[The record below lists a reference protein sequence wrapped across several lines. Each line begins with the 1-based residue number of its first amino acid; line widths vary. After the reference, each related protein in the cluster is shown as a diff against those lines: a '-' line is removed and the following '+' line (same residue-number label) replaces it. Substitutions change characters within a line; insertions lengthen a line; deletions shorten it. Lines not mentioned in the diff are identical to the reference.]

1 MAGTRED
8 GWWLPPIRPT
18 DDRFW
23 PMKVNGF
30 LAVIGAVVV
39 AIALLLLLTP
49 VSSQFS
55 DPCGS
60 VLVPTKVHYSDGGE
74 LVFANTPPCH
84 DARMARLPIG
94 VVVGVVGLI
103 VAFVSLAMGRRR
115 D

>member
-1 MAGTRED
+1 
-8 GWWLPPIRPT
+8 
-18 DDRFW
+18 
-23 PMKVNGF
+23 MKVNGF
-30 LAVIGAVVV
+30 LAIISALAV
-39 AIALLLLLTP
+39 ALALVLLLTP

-60 VLVPTKVHYSDGGE
+60 VLVPTKVHYSDGGD

-94 VVVGVVGLI
+94 VVGGVAGRAILV
-103 VAFVSLAMGRRR
+103 VSLVTGRRR

>member
-1 MAGTRED
+1 
-8 GWWLPPIRPT
+8 
-18 DDRFW
+18 
-23 PMKVNGF
+23 MKVNGF
-30 LAVIGAVVV
+30 LAVIGALVI
-39 AIALLLLLTP
+39 ALALLLLLTP
-49 VSSQFS
+49 VSSMFS

-94 VVVGVVGLI
+94 VVVGVAGLA
-103 VAFVSLAMGRRR
+103 VLVTSLVMGRRR

>member
-1 MAGTRED
+1 
-8 GWWLPPIRPT
+8 
-18 DDRFW
+18 
-23 PMKVNGF
+23 MKANRF
-30 LAVIGAVVV
+30 LAVIGALVV
-39 AIALLLLLTP
+39 AIALAVLLTP

>member
-1 MAGTRED
+1 LVVAD
-8 GWWLPPIRPT
+8 PFN
-18 DDRFW
+18 DDKFW
-23 PMKVNGF
+23 PVKVNGF
-30 LAVIGAVVV
+30 SAVIGALV
-39 AIALLLLLTP
+39 ITLALVLLLTP
-49 VSSQFS
+49 VSSQFA

-84 DARMARLPIG
+84 DARMARLSYG

-103 VAFVSLAMGRRR
+103 VVGFSLVMRRRR

>member
-1 MAGTRED
+1 
-8 GWWLPPIRPT
+8 
-18 DDRFW
+18 
-23 PMKVNGF
+23 MKVNGF
-30 LAVIGAVVV
+30 PAVIGALMV
-39 AIALLLLLTP
+39 ALALVLLLTP
-49 VSSQFS
+49 VSSQFA

-84 DARMARLPIG
+84 DARMARLPYG

-103 VAFVSLAMGRRR
+103 VVGFSLVTGRRR

>member
-1 MAGTRED
+1 M
-8 GWWLPPIRPT
+8 PPIRPT

-23 PMKVNGF
+23 PVKVNGF
-30 LAVIGAVVV
+30 LTIIGALVV
-39 AIALLLLLTP
+39 ALALLLLLIP

-60 VLVPTKVHYSDGGE
+60 VLVPTKVHYSDGRD

-94 VVVGVVGLI
+94 VVVGVAGLAI
-103 VAFVSLAMGRRR
+103 LVVSLVTGRRR

>member
-1 MAGTRED
+1 
-8 GWWLPPIRPT
+8 
-18 DDRFW
+18 
-23 PMKVNGF
+23 MKVNGF
-30 LAVIGAVVV
+30 LTIIGALVV
-39 AIALLLLLTP
+39 ALALLLLLTP

-60 VLVPTKVHYSDGGE
+60 VLVPTKVHYSDGGD

-94 VVVGVVGLI
+94 VVVGVAGLAI
-103 VAFVSLAMGRRR
+103 LVVSLVTGRRR

>member
-1 MAGTRED
+1 
-8 GWWLPPIRPT
+8 
-18 DDRFW
+18 
-23 PMKVNGF
+23 MKANSF
-30 LAVIGAVVV
+30 LAIIGALVV
-39 AIALLLLLTP
+39 ALALLLLLTP

-94 VVVGVVGLI
+94 VVVGVAGLA
-103 VAFVSLAMGRRR
+103 VLVTSLVTGRRQ

>member
-1 MAGTRED
+1 
-8 GWWLPPIRPT
+8 
-18 DDRFW
+18 
-23 PMKVNGF
+23 MKVNGF
-30 LAVIGAVVV
+30 PAIISALAV
-39 AIALLLLLTP
+39 ALALVLLLTP

-60 VLVPTKVHYSDGGE
+60 VLVPTKVHYSDGGD

-94 VVVGVVGLI
+94 VVVGVAGLAI
-103 VAFVSLAMGRRR
+103 LVVSLVTGRRR

>member
-1 MAGTRED
+1 
-8 GWWLPPIRPT
+8 
-18 DDRFW
+18 
-23 PMKVNGF
+23 MKVNGF
-30 LAVIGAVVV
+30 LAVIGALVV
-39 AIALLLLLTP
+39 AVALLLLLTP

-60 VLVPTKVHYSDGGE
+60 VLVPTKVHYSDGSE
-74 LVFANTPPCH
+74 QVFANTPPCH

-103 VAFVSLAMGRRR
+103 VAFVSLGMGRRR

>member
-1 MAGTRED
+1 
-8 GWWLPPIRPT
+8 
-18 DDRFW
+18 
-23 PMKVNGF
+23 MKVNDF
-30 LAVIGAVVV
+30 LAIISALAV
-39 AIALLLLLTP
+39 ALALVLLLTP

-60 VLVPTKVHYSDGGE
+60 VLVPTKVHYSDGGD

-94 VVVGVVGLI
+94 VVVGVAGLAI
-103 VAFVSLAMGRRR
+103 LVVSLVTGRRR

>member
-1 MAGTRED
+1 
-8 GWWLPPIRPT
+8 
-18 DDRFW
+18 
-23 PMKVNGF
+23 MKVNGF
-30 LAVIGAVVV
+30 SAVIGALMV
-39 AIALLLLLTP
+39 ALALVLLLTP
-49 VSSQFS
+49 VSSQFA

-84 DARMARLPIG
+84 DARMARLPYG

-103 VAFVSLAMGRRR
+103 VVGFSLVMGRRR

>member
-1 MAGTRED
+1 MQVRV
-8 GWWLPPIRPT
+8 L
-18 DDRFW
+18 
-23 PMKVNGF
+23 
-30 LAVIGAVVV
+30 LAVIGALGV
-39 AIALLLLLTP
+39 ALALVLLLTP
-49 VSSQFS
+49 VSSQFT

-94 VVVGVVGLI
+94 VVVGVVGLAVL
-103 VAFVSLAMGRRR
+103 VASLVTGRRR

>member
-1 MAGTRED
+1 
-8 GWWLPPIRPT
+8 
-18 DDRFW
+18 
-23 PMKVNGF
+23 MKVNGF
-30 LAVIGAVVV
+30 PAIISALAV
-39 AIALLLLLTP
+39 ALALVLLLTP

-94 VVVGVVGLI
+94 VVVGVAGLAVL
-103 VAFVSLAMGRRR
+103 VASLVTGRRR